1 MRPRSLVKCLALAIL
16 LGGFALGGA
25 RADFQTGSTLLAN
38 CDKADDDIALAYC
51 IGYLTAIADVIGPGD
66 EEISYW
72 RACIPKGVTQG
83 EIFEKIKTWLAE
95 HPENA
100 DVAASDNV
108 AHGLA
113 RIYPCG

>member
-1 MRPRSLVKCLALAIL
+1 MRTRFLVKYLALAAL
-16 LGGFALGGA
+16 LCGFALGGA

-38 CDKADDDIALAYC
+38 CEKADDDIAFAYC

-66 EEISYW
+66 EEISFW
-72 RACIPKGVTQG
+72 RACIPEGVTQG
-83 EIFEKIKTWLAE
+83 EIFEEVKTWLAD

-113 RIYPCG
+113 SIYPCG

>member
-1 MRPRSLVKCLALAIL
+1 MRPRFLVKCLALAIL

-66 EEISYW
+66 EVFHWSGIL
-72 RACIPKGVTQG
+72 PV
-83 EIFEKIKTWLAE
+83 
-95 HPENA
+95 
-100 DVAASDNV
+100 VAAVLALKQS
-108 AHGLA
+108 AH
-113 RIYPCG
+113 